1 MRRLLP
7 LLIVL
12 LAAGVGAM
20 RAGAM
25 KQVPGDFLRYHRA
38 GRLVVTGRAERLYD
52 MKFLATQ
59 AVYAQEREPGKLTEY
74 EFKYAPALAVMMAPL
89 GALPPRAAN
98 VIWCAWNAALMAG
111 MFLVLWR
118 WCAAGLP
125 AWSMLWMLV
134 PIVVLLRPIL
144 DNVNNGQ
151 VNPAAIVPATIGAW
165 LLSRGRDRTGGALV
179 GFGAAVK
186 FMPGV
191 LALWFAWKR
200 RWRALG
206 ACVAVVVV
214 LWVALPTAVFGPS
227 KALALNEA
235 WIDARAHHFTSAAS
249 DDLPGYSVKSF
260 VYRLLGSTPYHVDD
274 RDTGERSTVNVGAD
288 VLDPGALR
296 TLTIVLDVILVLTAL
311 WLCRGPVRDASD
323 PRGPPEA
330 ALMLA
335 LLPLVSPEAR
345 YPHFLFLALPLTAL
359 TFALVRDRG
368 PSPARRTVLALTV
381 LGAVFVNATSDKLF
395 GKSLG
400 LLAEVYCVPGWGALL
415 LFTALA
421 LLVRDARRTQAA

>member
-1 MRRLLP
+1 MKRLLP

-12 LAAGVGAM
+12 LAAGIGALRATAM
-20 RAGAM
+20 R
-25 KQVPGDFLRYHRA
+25 QVPGDFLRYHRA
-38 GRLVVTGRAERLYD
+38 GRLVATGRAERLYD
-52 MKFLATQ
+52 MQFLASQ
-59 AVYAQEREPGKLTEY
+59 AVYADEREEGGDRLTEY

-89 GALPPRAAN
+89 GALPPRTAN
-98 VIWCAWNAALMAG
+98 VIWCAWNTALMAG
-111 MFLVLWR
+111 MFLALWR

-125 AWSMLWMLV
+125 APWMLWMLV
-134 PIVVLLRPIL
+134 PLVVLVRPVL

-179 GFGAAVK
+179 GVGAAVK

-200 RWRALG
+200 RWRALA
-206 ACVAVVVV
+206 ACVGVVV
-214 LWVALPTAVFGPS
+214 LLWAALPAAVFGPTR
-227 KALALNEA
+227 ALALNQA
-235 WIDARAHHFTSAAS
+235 WIDARAHHFTAAAS

-260 VYRLLGSTPYHVDD
+260 VYRVLGTTPYHV
-274 RDTGERSTVNVGAD
+274 GERETVNVGSD
-288 VLDPGALR
+288 LLEPDALR

-311 WLCRGPVRDASD
+311 WFCRGPVRGDGD

-330 ALMLA
+330 ALMFA

-359 TFALVRDRG
+359 TFALVRDRT
-368 PSPARRTVLALTV
+368 PTPARRAVLVLTI
-381 LGAVFVNATSDKLF
+381 LGAVLVNATSDKLF
-395 GKSLG
+395 GKRLG

-415 LFTALA
+415 LFAALA
-421 LLVRDARRTQAA
+421 LLVREARRTAAD